1 MIAFTRTAAHSL
13 EGKRMK
19 RNTQPADKTQTI
31 ANAHDSAPR
40 RGMRLAL
47 AQLDVT
53 VGDLDGNAAR
63 MLAAARRAHAAGAT
77 VVAFPELAL
86 TGYPPEDL
94 LLKPAFVADN
104 LRALDD
110 LAAATTDLTGLTLV
124 VGFVDRVVDIYNAAA
139 LVRDGKRV
147 GVYHKQY
154 LPNYGVFDEDRYFS
168 AGVTAPVF
176 VIDGANVGVTICE
189 DIWYPGGAHAVQAAA
204 GAEVLLNISAS
215 PFFVGKQG
223 ARERMLATRAADSG
237 AIVAYLNLVG
247 GQDELVFDGAS
258 VVFNGRGELVARA
271 LPFAEDLLIVD
282 LDIEDVFR
290 TRLHDPL
297 RRKDQEVL
305 RLDREGAPARIVVS
319 SAPSQPTAATAQQR
333 TPAVSVEGAES
344 PSLGAPGRIEPPLSR
359 LEEAYRALTLG
370 VADYARKSGF
380 TSALIAL
387 SGGIDSALTATV
399 AVDALGADQVVGV
412 SLPSRYSSEGSRDD
426 ARALAENLG
435 IRFLTIPIEGMFAAA
450 LDALREPLTTFPPT
464 TSTLTEEN
472 LQARIRGNLL
482 MALSNQSG
490 ALVLT
495 TGNKSEMAVGYATLY
510 GDMAGGFAVLK
521 DVFKTMVY
529 DLSRWRNER
538 ALAETGHILIPV
550 ATIEKPPSAEL
561 RPDQR
566 DTDALPPYETL
577 DPILRAYVEEDRD
590 YAGVVALGFA
600 PEDVRR
606 VMALVDHS
614 EYKRR
619 QAPPGV
625 KITPRA
631 FGRDRRLPIAD
642 AYQGSRA

>member
-1 MIAFTRTAAHSL
+1 
-13 EGKRMK
+13 MK
-19 RNTQPADKTQTI
+19 RNTRPIDDGQAPDDA
-31 ANAHDSAPR
+31 SAGLAR

-53 VGDLDGNAAR
+53 VGDLDGNVAR
-63 MLAAARRAHAAGAT
+63 MLAAARRAHAAGAS

-86 TGYPPEDL
+86 PGYPPEDL
-94 LLKPAFVADN
+94 LLKPAFIADN
-104 LRALDD
+104 LRALDR
-110 LAAATTDLTGLTLV
+110 LAAATADLSGLTLV
-124 VGFVDRVVDIYNAAA
+124 VGFVDRVIDIYNAAA
-139 LVRDGKRV
+139 LLREGQRV

-154 LPNYGVFDEDRYFS
+154 LPNYGVFDENRYFS
-168 AGVTAPVF
+168 AGVAAPVF
-176 VIDGANVGVTICE
+176 VIDGVAVGVTICE
-189 DIWYPGGAHAVQAAA
+189 DIWYPGGAHATQAAA

-258 VVFNGRGELVARA
+258 VVFNGRGELLARA
-271 LPFAEDLLIVD
+271 LPCADDLLIVD

-290 TRLHDPL
+290 TQLHDPL
-297 RRKDQEVL
+297 RRKDQEAL
-305 RLDREGAPARIVVS
+305 RLTREGAPTPIVIS
-319 SAPSQPTAATAQQR
+319 TAPSVAAAR
-333 TPAVSVEGAES
+333 PHTPAVSVVSAAP
-344 PSLGAPGRIEPPLSR
+344 PSLGAPGRIEPLLPR
-359 LEEAYRALTLG
+359 IEEAYRALTLG
-370 VADYARKSGF
+370 VGDYARKSGF
-380 TSALIAL
+380 RTALIAL
-387 SGGIDSALTATV
+387 SGGIDSALTATI
-399 AVDALGADQVVGV
+399 AVDALGADQVIGV
-412 SLPSRYSSEGSRDD
+412 SLPSRYSSAGSRDD
-426 ARALAENLG
+426 ACALAENLG

-450 LDALREPLTTFPPT
+450 LDALAEPLTTFPPT

-510 GDMAGGFAVLK
+510 GDMAGGFAALK

-529 DLSRWRNER
+529 DLSRWRNEQ
-538 ALAETGHILIPV
+538 ALAATGHVLIPL

-590 YAGVVALGFA
+590 FAGVVALGFA
-600 PEDVRR
+600 PEVVRR
-606 VMALVDHS
+606 VMTLVDRS

-631 FGRDRRLPIAD
+631 FGRDRRLPLSD
-642 AYQGSRA
+642 AYHGLPREPRPGDA

>member
-1 MIAFTRTAAHSL
+1 MSGDARDHVARVA
-13 EGKRMK
+13 
-19 RNTQPADKTQTI
+19 
-31 ANAHDSAPR
+31 R

-63 MLAAARRAHAAGAT
+63 MLAAARRAHAAGAN

-104 LRALDD
+104 LRALDQI
-110 LAAATTDLTGLTLV
+110 AAATADLTGLTLV
-124 VGFVDRVVDIYNAAA
+124 VGFVDRAIDIYNAAA
-139 LVRDGKRV
+139 LLRDGKRV

-154 LPNYGVFDEDRYFS
+154 LPNYGVFDENRYFS

-176 VIDGANVGVTICE
+176 VIDGVNVGVTICE
-189 DIWYPGGAHAVQAAA
+189 DIWYPGGAHAFQAAA

-247 GQDELVFDGAS
+247 GQDELIFDGAS
-258 VVFNGRGELVARA
+258 VVFNGRGELLARA

-305 RLDREGAPARIVVS
+305 RLDREGAPTPIVVS
-319 SAPSQPTAATAQQR
+319 LAPSRHSAATHA
-333 TPAVSVEGAES
+333 PAVSVEGAES
-344 PSLGAPGRIEPPLSR
+344 PSLGAPGRIEPPLPR
-359 LEEAYRALTLG
+359 IEEAYCALTLG

-380 TSALIAL
+380 TSALISL
-387 SGGIDSALTATV
+387 SGGIDSALTATI

-412 SLPSRYSSEGSRDD
+412 SLPSRYSSAGSRDD
-426 ARALAENLG
+426 ARELAANLG
-435 IRFLTIPIEGMFAAA
+435 IRFLTMPIEGMFAAA
-450 LDALREPLTTFPPT
+450 LDALREPLMTFPPT

-521 DVFKTMVY
+521 DVFKTMLY

-538 ALAETGHILIPV
+538 ALAETGRLLIPL
-550 ATIEKPPSAEL
+550 ASIEKPPSAEL

-566 DTDALPPYETL
+566 DTDALPPYEVL

-590 YAGVVALGFA
+590 FAGVVALGFA
-600 PEDVRR
+600 PDIVRR

-631 FGRDRRLPIAD
+631 FGRDRRLPIAN
-642 AYQGSRA
+642 AYHGLPRAAKQTTRSGE